1 MTVEHN
7 IIEGNKN
14 METEDNHAPLVLK
27 CIDFRTSK
35 NTENWLEEQGLKRG
49 DYYLY
54 ASAGATGNPKGFMES
69 VKSEG
74 HSAITA
80 VDHQDCGFYKKNGDD
95 STQAHHHNLELLG
108 ENLYSENPNIKY
120 NYHLLPVADDRHACI
135 ATAIIL
141 GQPEMVRLAREKLD
155 DLGLADD
162 HDEIARPHALS
173 VDDETLWNDLEISL
187 SLHSPTKILLFE
199 KDEENA
205 KRLMEKIKEIA
216 AHMQVES
223 IMLAPAA

>member
-1 MTVEHN
+1 MAIERN
-7 IIEGNKN
+7 IIESDKK
-14 METEDNHAPLVLK
+14 MEAEINHAPLVLK

-35 NTENWLEEQGLKRG
+35 STENWLEEQGLRRG

-54 ASAGATGNPKGFMES
+54 ASAGATGNPNGFMKS
-69 VKSEG
+69 VKSES

-108 ENLYSENPNIKY
+108 ENLHAENPDTRY
-120 NYHLLPVADDRHACI
+120 NYHLLPVDDNRHTCT

-141 GQPEMVRLAREKLD
+141 GQPEMVKLAREKLE
-155 DLGLADD
+155 DLGLTAD

-173 VDDETLWNDLEISL
+173 VDDETLWSDLEISL
-187 SLHSPTKILLFE
+187 SLHKPTKILLFE

-205 KRLMEKIKEIA
+205 RQLMEKIQKIA
-216 AHMQVES
+216 AHIQVES